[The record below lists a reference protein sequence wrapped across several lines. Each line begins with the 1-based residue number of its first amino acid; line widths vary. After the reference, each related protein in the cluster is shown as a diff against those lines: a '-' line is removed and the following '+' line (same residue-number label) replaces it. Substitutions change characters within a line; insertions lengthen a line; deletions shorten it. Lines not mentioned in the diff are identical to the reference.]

1 MTKQEGGLGIKKAEV
16 WNIATVGKLV
26 DWIYT
31 NSDRLWIRW
40 VHDVYLKDK
49 DWHDYV
55 PKSDATW
62 VWKQICEVKEKLKD
76 GFVDGVWLFHPKG
89 YSIRRGYEWLKP
101 IQAPQ
106 PWQSIVWNNWNI
118 PKHSLISWLM
128 LQGGMNTKAKLHNFG
143 YCSDDRCILCES
155 MPETIDHLF
164 SSCVYSCK
172 VKQLLENWIGTN
184 LLTVSHLAASVT
196 NSVQWK
202 AMAVILNAYHYAIWA
217 QRNNARV
224 NYYLLR
230 PEGLVKQIE
239 EAVRGR
245 IKLKL
250 GHELAMARIDSL
262 NFLGI

>member
-31 NSDRLWIRW
+31 KSDRLWIRW

-49 DWHDYV
+49 DWHDYA
-55 PKSDATW
+55 PPNDATW
-62 VWKQICEVKEKLKD
+62 VWKHICKVKEKLKD
-76 GFVDGVWLFHPKG
+76 GFVDGAWISHPQG
-89 YSIRRGYEWLKP
+89 YSIRRGYDWLKP
-101 IQAPQ
+101 VQNPQ

-128 LQGGMNTKAKLHNFG
+128 LQGGMNTKEKLHKIG
-143 YCSDDRCILCES
+143 YCTDDRCLLCDS

-164 SSCVYSCK
+164 SSCMYKIKSSTFLRIGLEVIC
-172 VKQLLENWIGTN
+172 LL
-184 LLTVSHLAASVT
+184 SVT
-196 NSVQWK
+196 WLQVLRFCSWK
-202 AMAVILNAYHYAIWA
+202 TMAVILNAYHYAIWT

-224 NYYLLR
+224 NCCLLR
-230 PEGLVKQIE
+230 PERVVKQIK
-239 EAVRGR
+239 EAAKGR

-250 GHELAMARIDSL
+250 GQELVMARVDCL
-262 NFLGI
+262 KFLGL